1 MGAII
6 GEVILGYNNS
16 ENFKKILSLS
26 TISILMKEDLII
38 AIDGYSSTGKSSMS
52 KIIAKNLGYTHID
65 SGAMYRAVT
74 LYAFQNNYIQNQQ
87 IDVNSL
93 VERLNEIKI
102 EFKKDE
108 STQKNNT
115 YLNGQNVEAESR
127 SIEISKMVSPISE
140 IPAIRDYC
148 VALQQQM
155 GENGGIV
162 MDGRDIGT
170 TVFPNADI
178 KIFVTAS
185 PEVRAQRRFLEYQQ
199 QGKNISMDEVLKNVN
214 ERDYI
219 DSHRAYSPLR
229 KADDAIE
236 VDNSNMN
243 LEETVNRVM
252 EIIESKK

>member
-108 STQKNNT
+108 S
-115 YLNGQNVEAESR
+115 LILMG
-127 SIEISKMVSPISE
+127 KM
-140 IPAIRDYC
+140 
-148 VALQQQM
+148 
-155 GENGGIV
+155 
-162 MDGRDIGT
+162 
-170 TVFPNADI
+170 
-178 KIFVTAS
+178 
-185 PEVRAQRRFLEYQQ
+185 
-199 QGKNISMDEVLKNVN
+199 
-214 ERDYI
+214 
-219 DSHRAYSPLR
+219 
-229 KADDAIE
+229 
-236 VDNSNMN
+236 
-243 LEETVNRVM
+243 
-252 EIIESKK
+252 

>member
-1 MGAII
+1 
-6 GEVILGYNNS
+6 
-16 ENFKKILSLS
+16 
-26 TISILMKEDLII
+26 MKENLII

-74 LYAFQNNYIQNQQ
+74 LYAFKHQYIVDNK
-87 IDVNSL
+87 IDFQTLITNLSD
-93 VERLNEIKI
+93 IKI
-102 EFKKDE
+102 EFKQDPT
-108 STQKNNT
+108 TQKNLT
-115 YLNGQNVEAESR
+115 FLNGENVEADIRTMEV
-127 SIEISKMVSPISE
+127 SKMVSPISE
-140 IPAIRDYC
+140 IPAVRDYC

-155 GENGGIV
+155 GEKGGIV

-178 KIFVTAS
+178 KIFITAS
-185 PEVRAQRRFLEYQQ
+185 PEVRARRRFLEYQQ
-199 QGKNISMDEVLKNVN
+199 QGKNIPLDEVLKNVN

-236 VDNSNMN
+236 VDNSELN
-243 LEETVNRVM
+243 LEETVNKVM
-252 EIIESKK
+252 EIILSRK

>member
-1 MGAII
+1 
-6 GEVILGYNNS
+6 
-16 ENFKKILSLS
+16 
-26 TISILMKEDLII
+26 MKENLII

-52 KIIAKNLGYTHID
+52 KIIARNLGYTHID

-74 LYAFQNNYIQNQQ
+74 LYAFQHQYIVDNK
-87 IDVNSL
+87 IDFQTLITNLSD
-93 VERLNEIKI
+93 IKI
-102 EFKKDE
+102 EFKQDPT
-108 STQKNNT
+108 TQKNLT
-115 YLNGQNVEAESR
+115 FLNGENVEADIRTMEV
-127 SIEISKMVSPISE
+127 SKMVSPISE
-140 IPAIRDYC
+140 IPAVRDYC

-155 GENGGIV
+155 GEKGGIV

-199 QGKNISMDEVLKNVN
+199 QGKNIFLDEVLKNVN

-243 LEETVNRVM
+243 LEETVNKVM
-252 EIIESKK
+252 EIINSKK

>member
-1 MGAII
+1 
-6 GEVILGYNNS
+6 
-16 ENFKKILSLS
+16 
-26 TISILMKEDLII
+26 MKENLII

-74 LYAFQNNYIQNQQ
+74 LYAFQHQYIVDNK
-87 IDVNSL
+87 IDEQALITNLSD
-93 VERLNEIKI
+93 IKI
-102 EFKKDE
+102 EFQQDPT
-108 STQKNNT
+108 TQKNLT
-115 YLNGQNVEAESR
+115 FLNGENVEADIRTMEV
-127 SIEISKMVSPISE
+127 SKMVSPISE
-140 IPAIRDYC
+140 IPAVRDYC

-155 GENGGIV
+155 GEKGGIV

-178 KIFVTAS
+178 KIFITAS
-185 PEVRAQRRFLEYQQ
+185 PEVRARRRFLEYQQ
-199 QGKNISMDEVLKNVN
+199 QGKNIPLDEVLKNVN

-229 KADDAIE
+229 KDDDAIE

-243 LEETVNRVM
+243 LEETVNKVM
-252 EIIESKK
+252 EIINSKK

>member
-1 MGAII
+1 
-6 GEVILGYNNS
+6 
-16 ENFKKILSLS
+16 
-26 TISILMKEDLII
+26 MKENLII

-74 LYAFQNNYIQNQQ
+74 LYAFQHNYIVDNK
-87 IDVNSL
+87 IDEQSL
-93 VERLNEIKI
+93 VNNLSKIKI
-102 EFKKDE
+102 EFKQD
-108 STQKNNT
+108 STTQKNIT
-115 YLNGQNVEAESR
+115 YLNGKNVEADIR
-127 SIEISKMVSPISE
+127 TMQVSKMVSPISE
-140 IPAIRDYC
+140 IPAVRDYC

-155 GENGGIV
+155 GEKGSIV

-170 TVFPNADI
+170 TVFPYADI

-185 PEVRAQRRFLEYQQ
+185 PEVRAERRFLEYQQ
-199 QGKNISMDEVLKNVN
+199 QGKNIPLDEVLKNVN

-243 LEETVNRVM
+243 LEETVNKVM
-252 EIIESKK
+252 EIIQSKK

>member
-1 MGAII
+1 
-6 GEVILGYNNS
+6 
-16 ENFKKILSLS
+16 
-26 TISILMKEDLII
+26 MKENLII

-74 LYAFQNNYIQNQQ
+74 LYAFQHQYIVDNK
-87 IDVNSL
+87 IDEQALITNLSD
-93 VERLNEIKI
+93 IKI
-102 EFKKDE
+102 EFQQDPT
-108 STQKNNT
+108 TQKNLT
-115 YLNGQNVEAESR
+115 FLNGENVEADIRTMEV
-127 SIEISKMVSPISE
+127 SKMVSPISE
-140 IPAIRDYC
+140 IPAVRDYC

-155 GENGGIV
+155 GEKGGIV

-199 QGKNISMDEVLKNVN
+199 QGKDISLDEVLKNVN

-229 KADDAIE
+229 KADDVIE

-243 LEETVNRVM
+243 LEETVNKVM
-252 EIIESKK
+252 EIINSKK

>member
-1 MGAII
+1 
-6 GEVILGYNNS
+6 
-16 ENFKKILSLS
+16 
-26 TISILMKEDLII
+26 MKENLII

-52 KIIAKNLGYTHID
+52 KIIARNLGYTHID

-74 LYAFQNNYIQNQQ
+74 LYAFQHQYIVDNK
-87 IDVNSL
+87 IDEHALIINLSD
-93 VERLNEIKI
+93 IKI
-102 EFKKDE
+102 EFKQDLI
-108 STQKNNT
+108 TQKNLT
-115 YLNGQNVEAESR
+115 FLNGENVEADIRTMEV
-127 SIEISKMVSPISE
+127 SKMVSPISE
-140 IPAIRDYC
+140 IPAVRDYC

-155 GENGGIV
+155 GEKGGIV

-199 QGKNISMDEVLKNVN
+199 QGKNIPLDEVLKNVN

-219 DSHRAYSPLR
+219 DSHREYSPLR

-243 LEETVNRVM
+243 LEETVNKVM
-252 EIIESKK
+252 EIINSKK

>member
-1 MGAII
+1 
-6 GEVILGYNNS
+6 
-16 ENFKKILSLS
+16 
-26 TISILMKEDLII
+26 MKENLII

-74 LYAFQNNYIQNQQ
+74 LYAFQHQYIVDNK
-87 IDVNSL
+87 IDEQALITHLSD
-93 VERLNEIKI
+93 IKI
-102 EFKKDE
+102 EFQQDPT
-108 STQKNNT
+108 TQKNLT
-115 YLNGQNVEAESR
+115 FLNGENVEADIRTMEV
-127 SIEISKMVSPISE
+127 SKMVSPISE
-140 IPAIRDYC
+140 IPAVRDYC

-155 GENGGIV
+155 GEKGGIV

-170 TVFPNADI
+170 TVFPHADI

-185 PEVRAQRRFLEYQQ
+185 PEVRARRRFLEYQQ
-199 QGKNISMDEVLKNVN
+199 QGKNIPLDEVLKNVN

-243 LEETVNRVM
+243 LEETVNKVM
-252 EIIESKK
+252 EIINSKK

>member
-1 MGAII
+1 
-6 GEVILGYNNS
+6 
-16 ENFKKILSLS
+16 
-26 TISILMKEDLII
+26 MKENLII

-74 LYAFQNNYIQNQQ
+74 LYAFQHQYIVDNK
-87 IDVNSL
+87 IDEQTLITNLSD
-93 VERLNEIKI
+93 IKI
-102 EFKKDE
+102 EFKQDLI
-108 STQKNNT
+108 TQKNLSF
-115 YLNGQNVEAESR
+115 LNGENVEADIRTMEV
-127 SIEISKMVSPISE
+127 SKMVSPISE
-140 IPAIRDYC
+140 IPAVRDYC

-155 GENGGIV
+155 GEKGGIV

-199 QGKNISMDEVLKNVN
+199 QGKNIPLDEVLKNVN

-219 DSHRAYSPLR
+219 DSHREYSPLR

-243 LEETVNRVM
+243 LEETVNKVM
-252 EIIESKK
+252 EIINSKK

>member
-1 MGAII
+1 
-6 GEVILGYNNS
+6 
-16 ENFKKILSLS
+16 
-26 TISILMKEDLII
+26 MKENLII

-74 LYAFQNNYIQNQQ
+74 LYAFQHQYIVDNK
-87 IDVNSL
+87 IDEQALITNLSD
-93 VERLNEIKI
+93 IKI
-102 EFKKDE
+102 EFQQDPT
-108 STQKNNT
+108 TQKNLT
-115 YLNGQNVEAESR
+115 FLNGENVEADIRTMEV
-127 SIEISKMVSPISE
+127 SKMVSPISE
-140 IPAIRDYC
+140 IPAVRDYC

-155 GENGGIV
+155 GEKGGIV

-178 KIFVTAS
+178 KIFITAS
-185 PEVRAQRRFLEYQQ
+185 PEVRARRRFLEYQQ
-199 QGKNISMDEVLKNVN
+199 QGKNIPLDEVLKNVN

-243 LEETVNRVM
+243 LEETVNKVM
-252 EIIESKK
+252 EIINSKK

>member
-1 MGAII
+1 
-6 GEVILGYNNS
+6 
-16 ENFKKILSLS
+16 
-26 TISILMKEDLII
+26 MKENLII

-52 KIIAKNLGYTHID
+52 KIIARNLGYTHID

-74 LYAFQNNYIQNQQ
+74 LYAFQHQYIVDNK
-87 IDVNSL
+87 IDFQTLITNLSD
-93 VERLNEIKI
+93 IKI
-102 EFKKDE
+102 EFKQDPT
-108 STQKNNT
+108 TQKNLT
-115 YLNGQNVEAESR
+115 FLNGENVEADIRTMEV
-127 SIEISKMVSPISE
+127 SKMVSPISE
-140 IPAIRDYC
+140 IPAVRDYC

-155 GENGGIV
+155 GEKGGIV

-199 QGKNISMDEVLKNVN
+199 QGKNIPLDEVLKNVN

-219 DSHRAYSPLR
+219 DSHREYSPLR

-243 LEETVNRVM
+243 LEETVNKVM
-252 EIIESKK
+252 EIINSKK